1 MSPRK
6 ASRTTHA
13 LPARLVREAL
23 LIALRQ
29 RGKDKPSRQLQAIAD
44 KLVALALKGDLFAIR
59 EVFERLEDPGDP
71 PAQRPRRR

>member
-6 ASRTTHA
+6 ASRTTGA
-13 LPARLVREAL
+13 PPATLVREAL

-29 RGKDKPSRQLQAIAD
+29 TGKDKPSRQLQAIAD

-59 EVFERLEDPGDP
+59 EVLERIEDPGDP
-71 PAQRPRRR
+71 RRPRRR

>member
-6 ASRTTHA
+6 ASRTTGA

-29 RGKDKPSRQLQAIAD
+29 TGKDKPSRQLQAIAN

-59 EVFERLEDPGDP
+59 EVFERVEDPGDP
-71 PAQRPRRR
+71 QRPRRR

>member
-6 ASRTTHA
+6 ASRTTGA
-13 LPARLVREAL
+13 PPARLVREAL

-29 RGKDKPSRQLQAIAD
+29 TGKDKPSRQLQAIAD

-59 EVFERLEDPGDP
+59 EVFERIEDPGDP
-71 PAQRPRRR
+71 RRPRRR